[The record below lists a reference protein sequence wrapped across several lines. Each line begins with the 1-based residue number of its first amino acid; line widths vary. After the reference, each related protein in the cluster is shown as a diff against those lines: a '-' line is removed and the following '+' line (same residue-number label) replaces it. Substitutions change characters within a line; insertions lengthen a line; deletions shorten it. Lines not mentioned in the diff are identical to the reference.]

1 MNNSVNM
8 AKIDVQRIELAVL
21 RQEHRDLDDA
31 INTLQD
37 RHSADILTI
46 KRLKKL
52 KLVLKDKIFLLE
64 DKVTPDIIA

>member
-1 MNNSVNM
+1 M

-31 INTLQD
+31 INALQD

>member
-31 INTLQD
+31 INALQD